1 MNFLSRDQAV
11 FLALGPVESPPGSSL
26 HRALALAEVATAEQR
41 MLGAGAFECSGWDW
55 REVRLP
61 WQGV

>member
-41 MLGAGAFECSGWDW
+41 MLGAGAFKCSDWDW
-55 REVRLP
+55 
-61 WQGV
+61 